1 MSSLLNISNGSSWPE
16 EFSLSNI
23 EVLVDSKEQN
33 WSKRAHVG
41 KFLGL
46 KHIDTSV
53 RGLGKCKMPTRNDI
67 KATPYGTG
75 GWSRP
80 KDHQNQTNK
89 FLSVFG
95 VMYVI
100 VKS

>member
-16 EFSLSNI
+16 KFSLSNI
-23 EVLVDSKEQN
+23 EALVDSKEQN
-33 WSKRAHVG
+33 WSKRAQ
-41 KFLGL
+41 FLGL

-53 RGLGKCKMPTRNDI
+53 GGLGKCKMPTRNDI

-75 GWSRP
+75 DWSGP

-95 VMYVI
+95 VMHVI
-100 VKS
+100 IKS